1 LERAVGEKKSREMTF
16 NIIGENGKKSPQ
28 KRKKMHI
35 NEPQKTENFGVLSAK
50 LLLTATTHLERAFF
64 GYFLKRVWMT

>member
-1 LERAVGEKKSREMTF
+1 MTF
-16 NIIGENGKKSPQ
+16 NIIGENGKNLPK

-50 LLLTATTHLERAFF
+50 LLLTATTH
-64 GYFLKRVWMT
+64 